1 MEDNTQAAC
10 WGIVLIMNAE
20 SQLIPLCGTL
30 HFQILF
36 SETERCETMTAW
48 RYRERAGWRKHGAQT
63 AHSLFLC
70 SLDFFLPVVYLSMPC
85 PSSLLFFPSL
95 ALPCVSH
102 TLLLSCFLPPSLTSP
117 SSPSFSLALFLCN
130 HVEQLVPPAF
140 DSVELQGLGFFSAHK
155 HMHRVRGWPRSNTTW
170 FTLLALHR

>member
-48 RYRERAGWRKHGAQT
+48 RYRERAGWRKHETQT

-85 PSSLLFFPSL
+85 PSFLRFF
-95 ALPCVSH
+95 
-102 TLLLSCFLPPSLTSP
+102 LLSPSPVSCMHSFCHVSCPPSLI
-117 SSPSFSLALFLCN
+117 SPSFSLALFLCN

-155 HMHRVRGWPRSNTTW
+155 HMHRVRGRPRSNTTW
-170 FTLLALHR
+170 FTLLAWHR